1 MKTILC
7 ATDLSPESATAVT
20 VAAVTSRL
28 FGASLEL
35 FHALSVPST
44 MAPDLIGDEV
54 LIDLRAGAESAIAG
68 QAAKAGRLGVNVQTC
83 VQLGGPDAIVE
94 RAQQIGASLLVVG
107 THARTGAARFLLGSV
122 AERTL
127 RNAPCPTLVVPPG
140 ASGGLASGA
149 VLKRLKIV
157 GGVDFSPASDTAL
170 AWIGATRQVV
180 DCDVRLVHLYA
191 PAAEHE
197 RLGLD
202 PPMPFEVNAEL
213 VAALSRDLRPR
224 VHAATGTD
232 FALRVRPLW
241 GGEEDPLAWEAETD
255 DADLLVIGTSQ
266 ARRSTALRTV
276 RGARL
281 PVLCV
286 PRAEATAP
294 AEPLQP
300 IRTLLVPTDFSGSA
314 AATVAAAYRLLL
326 PGGGDVVLAHIAEPD
341 QVGLDPTRQEEI
353 ENCLLGLVPANIDP
367 ARIHVRT
374 LVVADRVPA
383 EALVKAIRRV
393 GADMVVM
400 AGRSQAGRKGGHGM
414 VTDHVI
420 WNASCPVTVVPVG
433 EGLRRPASELGRI

>member
-7 ATDLSPESATAVT
+7 ATDLSPEGATAVT
-20 VAAVTSRL
+20 AAAVMSRL
-28 FGASLEL
+28 LGTNLEL
-35 FHALSVPST
+35 FHALSVPAA

-54 LIDLRAGAESAIAG
+54 LTDLRAGAESAIAN
-68 QAAKAGRLGVNVQTC
+68 QAAQARKVAANVQTC
-83 VQLGGPDAIVE
+83 VQIGGPDAITD
-94 RAQQIGASLLVVG
+94 RARQLGAAMLVVG
-107 THARTGAARFLLGSV
+107 THARKGAAHFLLGSV

-127 RNAPCPTLVVPPG
+127 RAAPCPTLVVPARAQG
-140 ASGGLASGA
+140 ALTGNTVPA
-149 VLKRLKIV
+149 RLKIV
-157 GGVDFSPASDTAL
+157 AGIDFSPASDTAL
-170 AWIGATRQVV
+170 AWLGAARQAIE
-180 DCDVRLVHLYA
+180 CDVRLVHLYA

-241 GGEEDPLAWEAETD
+241 GGEDDPLAWEAETD

-276 RGARL
+276 RGAHL

-294 AEPLQP
+294 AEPVHP
-300 IRTLLVPTDFSGSA
+300 VRTVLVPTDFSDSA
-314 AATVAAAYRLLL
+314 ASTVAAAYRLLL
-326 PGGGDVVLAHIAEPD
+326 PGGGDIVLAHVADPDEMGLEPS
-341 QVGLDPTRQEEI
+341 RQEEI
-353 ENCLLGLVPANIDP
+353 ETCLLGLVPAHIDP
-367 ARIHVRT
+367 ARVHVRT
-374 LVVADRVPA
+374 LVVADRAPG
-383 EALVKAIRRV
+383 EAIVKSIRRV

-400 AGRSQAGRKGGHGM
+400 AGRSQAGKRGGHGM
-414 VTDHVI
+414 ITDHVI
-420 WNASCPVTVVPVG
+420 WNAPCPVAVVPVG
-433 EGLRRPASELGRI
+433 APAH

>member
-20 VAAVTSRL
+20 AAAVMSRL
-28 FGASLEL
+28 FGTSLEL
-35 FHALSVPST
+35 FHALAIPSAI
-44 MAPDLIGDEV
+44 APDLIGDEV
-54 LIDLRAGAESAIAG
+54 VTDLRAGAESAIAG
-68 QAAKAGRLGVNVQTC
+68 QAGQARAVGAEVRTC
-83 VQLGGPDAIVE
+83 VQLGGPDAIVD
-94 RAQQIGASLLVVG
+94 RARRVGAGLLVVG
-107 THARTGAARFLLGSV
+107 THARKGAAHFLLGSV

-127 RNAPCPTLVVPPG
+127 RAAPCPTLVVPPG
-140 ASGGLASGA
+140 ARGGLTGSQ
-149 VLKRLKIV
+149 VPPRLKIV
-157 GGVDFSPASDTAL
+157 AGIDFSPASDTAL
-170 AWIGATRQVV
+170 AWIGAARQTV

-241 GGEEDPLAWEAETD
+241 GGEDDPLAWEAETD

-276 RGARL
+276 RGAHL

-286 PRAEATAP
+286 PRAEAAAT
-294 AEPLQP
+294 AEPVHP
-300 IRTLLVPTDFSGSA
+300 IRTVLVPTDFSPTA
-314 AATVAAAYRLLL
+314 TATVAAAYRMLL
-326 PGGGDVVLAHIAEPD
+326 PTGGDIVLLNVAEPD
-341 QVGLDPTRQEEI
+341 EVGVEPSRQEEI

-367 ARIHVRT
+367 ARVHVRT
-374 LVVADRVPA
+374 LVVADRVPG
-383 EALVKAIRRV
+383 EAIVKATRRV
-393 GADMVVM
+393 GADMVVI
-400 AGRSQAGRKGGHGM
+400 AGRSQAGRRGGHGM
-414 VTDHVI
+414 ITDHVI
-420 WNASCPVTVVPVG
+420 WNAPCPVTVVPN
-433 EGLRRPASELGRI
+433 PTTAP

>member
-1 MKTILC
+1 MNTILC
-7 ATDLSPESATAVT
+7 GTDLSPEGVTAVAA
-20 VAAVTSRL
+20 AAVMSRL
-28 FGASLEL
+28 LGTNLEL
-35 FHALSVPST
+35 FHALSVPSA

-54 LIDLRAGAESAIAG
+54 LTDLRAGAESGIAVQSA
-68 QAAKAGRLGVNVQTC
+68 QARKLGAQVQTC
-83 VQLGGPDAIVE
+83 VQFGGPDAITE
-94 RAQQIGASLLVVG
+94 RARQLGATMLVVG
-107 THARTGAARFLLGSV
+107 THARKGAAHFLLGSV

-127 RNAPCPTLVVPPG
+127 RAAPCPTLVVPPG
-140 ASGGLASGA
+140 AGGALTGTT
-149 VLKRLKIV
+149 VPPRLKIV
-157 GGVDFSPASDTAL
+157 AGIDFSPASDTAL
-170 AWIGATRQVV
+170 AWLGAARQTI

-232 FALRVRPLW
+232 FPLRVRPLW
-241 GGEEDPLAWEAETD
+241 GGENDPLAWEAETD

-276 RGARL
+276 RGAHL

-294 AEPLQP
+294 AEAIQP
-300 IRTLLVPTDFSGSA
+300 IRTVLVPTDFSPSA
-314 AATVAAAYRLLL
+314 AAAVASAYRLLI
-326 PGGGDVVLAHIAEPD
+326 PGGGDIVLLHVAQPDSMGLEPA
-341 QVGLDPTRQEEI
+341 RQEDI
-353 ENCLLGLVPANIDP
+353 ETSLLGLVPGNIDP

-374 LVVADRVPA
+374 LVVADRAPG
-383 EALVKAIRRV
+383 EAIVKATRRV

-400 AGRSQAGRKGGHGM
+400 AGRSQAGRRGGHGM

-420 WNASCPVTVVPVG
+420 WNAPCAVAVVP
-433 EGLRRPASELGRI
+433 AS

>member
-1 MKTILC
+1 MTAILC
-7 ATDLSPESATAVT
+7 ATDLSPGSTT
-20 VAAVTSRL
+20 PIVAAAVMSRL
-28 FGASLEL
+28 FGADLEL
-35 FHALSVPST
+35 FHTLSVPST
-44 MAPDLIGDEV
+44 LAPDIIGDQV
-54 LIDLRAGAESAIAG
+54 LTDLRAGAEAAIAA
-68 QAAKAGRLGVNVQTC
+68 QAAEARKIAANAQTC
-83 VQLGGPDAIVE
+83 VELGGPDAIVD
-94 RAQQIGASLLVVG
+94 RARRIGATLLVVG
-107 THARTGAARFLLGSV
+107 THARKGAARFLLGSV

-140 ASGGLASGA
+140 AGGALARPA
-149 VLKRLKIV
+149 VPARLKIV
-157 GGVDFSPASDTAL
+157 GGVDFSPASDSAL
-170 AWIGATRQVV
+170 AWIGAARQAVT
-180 DCDVRLVHLYA
+180 CDVRLVHLYA

-286 PRAEATAP
+286 PRAEAAAP
-294 AEPLQP
+294 AEPVQP
-300 IRTLLVPTDFSGSA
+300 VRTVLVPTDFGGSA

-326 PGGGDVVLAHIAEPD
+326 PGGGDMILAHVAEPD
-341 QVGLDPTRQEEI
+341 QVGLDPSRQEEI
-353 ENCLLGLVPANIDP
+353 EGCLLGLVPTSIDP
-367 ARIHVRT
+367 ARVHVRT
-374 LVVADRVPA
+374 LVVADRAPG
-383 EALVKAIRRV
+383 EAIVKAVRRV

-400 AGRSQAGRKGGHGM
+400 AGRSQAGRRGGHGM
-414 VTDHVI
+414 ITDNVI
-420 WNASCPVTVVPVG
+420 WNASCPVAVVPIGVG
-433 EGLRRPASELGRI
+433 LGPPA